1 MICRFN
7 QLLKNTHMNIFQ
19 KFEAE
24 HGYRA
29 ALRVVHDNDFDIMG
43 YAAIRE
49 AMTLR
54 QWLWDT
60 HSIWFSVDR
69 TDKGFRW
76 VIQRPS
82 IGGIGYKDFE
92 TQQEACI
99 DAFVHIYTAF
109 DFINHQFNKQQ

>member
-1 MICRFN
+1 
-7 QLLKNTHMNIFQ
+7 MNIFQ
-19 KFEAE
+19 KFEVE
-24 HGYRA
+24 HGYPA
-29 ALRVVHDNDFDIMG
+29 HYQINQKNYFNMMG
-43 YAAIRE
+43 YVAIRE

-54 QWLWDT
+54 QWLWDS
-60 HSIWFSVDR
+60 HGIWFSVDR

-76 VIQRPS
+76 VIQRPL
-82 IGGIGYKDFE
+82 IGGIGYKDFG

>member
-1 MICRFN
+1 
-7 QLLKNTHMNIFQ
+7 MNIFQ
-19 KFEAE
+19 KFEQE
-24 HGYRA
+24 HGYPA
-29 ALRVVHDNDFDIMG
+29 PYQIHKKHFDMMRID
-43 YAAIRE
+43 AIRE

-54 QWLWDT
+54 QWLWDS

-76 VIQRPS
+76 VMQRPS

-99 DAFVHIYTAF
+99 DAFVHIFTAF
-109 DFINHQFNKQQ
+109 DFINHQQSKQL

>member
-1 MICRFN
+1 
-7 QLLKNTHMNIFQ
+7 MNIFQ

-24 HGYRA
+24 HGYPA
-29 ALRVVHDNDFDIMG
+29 PFQIHKNYFDMMG
-43 YAAIRE
+43 YVAIRE